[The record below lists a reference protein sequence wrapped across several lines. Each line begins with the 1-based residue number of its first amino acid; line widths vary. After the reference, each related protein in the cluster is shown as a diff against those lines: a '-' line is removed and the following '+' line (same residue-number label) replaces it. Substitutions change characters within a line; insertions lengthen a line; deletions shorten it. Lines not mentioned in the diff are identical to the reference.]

1 MTFGAGALRLL
12 KSLSRVASGT
22 CRHRQEAEK
31 VKEAIS
37 RQSLPSTP
45 AVLVLGSGPGGL
57 AVAAGGQEYKMT
69 PSPCLRHRV
78 SAHCYRSILRLIR
91 PPF

>member
-22 CRHRQEAEK
+22 CRHRQEAGK
-31 VKEAIS
+31 VKETIP
-37 RQSLPSTP
+37 RQSLQGTP
-45 AVLVLGSGPGGL
+45 ALLVPGIRPRETGC
-57 AVAAGGQEYKMT
+57 GCRGQEYKMMHL
-69 PSPCLRHRV
+69 PCLRHRV
-78 SAHCYRSILRLIR
+78 SAHCYSSALRLIR